1 MRVALYARVSTE
13 EQAVH
18 GLSIDAQIAAL
29 DEWSS
34 TNDYTVVDHYVDLG
48 ISARKP
54 ISKRPELQRLL
65 RDVEQGKI
73 DLIAFTKL
81 DRWTRNIREY
91 YKCQDILEAH
101 GVSWVTIFERYGT
114 NDAQS
119 RLLTNL
125 MLSISQDEADRTS
138 ERIKAVFDQ
147 KRKKGLATSGS
158 APFGLKIEEGLYV
171 PGDNADEVKRL
182 FNDYLNLR
190 SVSQLVKTTPFTYH
204 GLRRMLNNPHYV
216 YAGVIDEDTFGRVQK
231 VLEERSQ
238 RHVRSDRVYLFS
250 GLVVCPYC
258 GRKLSSCM
266 VNGYTYYRCQ
276 KHLEGKCE
284 GKYVSERKMEKYL
297 LHKIMPAVEGYNL
310 RIQKE
315 KKKDV
320 DVGRLKEKQNRLTD
334 LYLNDLIDREKYE
347 REFTDLRVKIEN
359 ATLEAA
365 PIDPVSVKTIL
376 DAYNSLADGGKRIFW
391 SRVLKS
397 VTPKENGFDFA
408 LNYTYRNKTS
418 DILQY
423 VQTNIFQNQS

>member
-13 EQAVH
+13 EQALH

-29 DEWSS
+29 DEWAK
-34 TNDYTVVDHYVDLG
+34 DKTVVDHYIDLG

-65 RDVEQGKI
+65 RDVEEGKI
-73 DLIAFTKL
+73 DLVAFTKL

-171 PGDNADEVKRL
+171 PGDDAEEVKRL

-204 GLRRMLNNPHYV
+204 GLRRMLTNPHYV
-216 YAGVIDEDTFGRVQK
+216 DAGVIDEDTFGRVQK

-238 RHVRSDRVYLFS
+238 RHVRTDRVYLFS
-250 GLVVCPYC
+250 GLAVCPYC

-266 VNGYTYYRCQ
+266 VNGYKYYRCQ

-347 REFTDLRVKIEN
+347 KEFTDLRVKIEN

-397 VTPKENGFDFA
+397 VTPKENGFDFV

>member
-13 EQAVH
+13 EQALH

-29 DEWSS
+29 DEWAK
-34 TNDYTVVDHYVDLG
+34 DKTVVDHYIDLG

-65 RDVEQGKI
+65 RDVEEGKI
-73 DLIAFTKL
+73 DLVAFTKL

-147 KRKKGLATSGS
+147 KRKKGLATSGA
-158 APFGLKIEEGLYV
+158 APFGLRIEEGLYV
-171 PGDNADEVKRL
+171 PGDDADEVKRL

-204 GLRRMLNNPHYV
+204 GLRRMLTNPHYV
-216 YAGVIDEDTFGRVQK
+216 DAGVIDEDTFGRVQK

-266 VNGYTYYRCQ
+266 VNGYKYYRCQ

>member
-1 MRVALYARVSTE
+1 MRVALYCRVSTQ
-13 EQAVH
+13 EQVEH
-18 GLSIDAQIAAL
+18 GLSIDAQIAVL
-29 DEWSS
+29 DEWSK
-34 TNDYTVVDHYVDLG
+34 TNDQTVVDHYIDLG
-48 ISARKP
+48 ISARSP
-54 ISKRPELQRLL
+54 ASKRPELQRMLM
-65 RDVEQGKI
+65 DVEADKI
-73 DLIAFTKL
+73 DLIVFTKL
-81 DRWTRNIREY
+81 DRFFRNIKEY
-91 YKCQDILEAH
+91 YKVVDVLEQHKVAWKALH
-101 GVSWVTIFERYGT
+101 EDYETQTAAG
-114 NDAQS
+114 
-119 RLLTNL
+119 RLKVNI
-125 MLSISQDEADRTS
+125 MLAVAQDEADRTS

-158 APFGLKIEEGLYV
+158 APFGLRIEEGLYV
-171 PGDNADEVKRL
+171 PGDDADEVKRL

-204 GLRRMLNNPHYV
+204 GLRRMLTNPHYV
-216 YAGVIDEDTFGRVQK
+216 DAGVIDEDTFGRVQK

-266 VNGYTYYRCQ
+266 VNGYKYYRCQ
-276 KHLEGKCE
+276 KHLEGKCD

-347 REFTDLRVKIEN
+347 MEFTDLRVKIEN

-423 VQTNIFQNQS
+423 IQTNIFQNRS

>member
-13 EQAVH
+13 EQALH

-29 DEWSS
+29 DEWAK
-34 TNDYTVVDHYVDLG
+34 DKTVVDHYIDLG

-65 RDVEQGKI
+65 RDIEAGKI
-73 DLIAFTKL
+73 DLVAFTKL
-81 DRWTRNIREY
+81 DRWTRNVREY
-91 YKCQDILEAH
+91 YKAQDVLDAH
-101 GVSWVTIFERYGT
+101 GVAWAAITESYETISSEGKFLVHVMLAV
-114 NDAQS
+114 AQ
-119 RLLTNL
+119 
-125 MLSISQDEADRTS
+125 QEADRTG

-158 APFGLKIEEGLYV
+158 APFGLRIEEGLYV
-171 PGDNADEVKRL
+171 PGDDAEEVKRL

-204 GLRRMLNNPHYV
+204 GLRRMLTNPHYV
-216 YAGVIDEDTFGRVQK
+216 DAGVIDKDTFGRVQK

-266 VNGYTYYRCQ
+266 VNGYKYYRCQ

-347 REFTDLRVKIEN
+347 KEFTDLRVKIEN